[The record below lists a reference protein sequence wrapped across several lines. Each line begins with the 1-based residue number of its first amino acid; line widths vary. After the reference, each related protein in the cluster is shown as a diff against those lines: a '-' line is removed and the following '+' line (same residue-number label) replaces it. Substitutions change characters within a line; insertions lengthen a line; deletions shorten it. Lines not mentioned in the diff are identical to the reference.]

1 LKNALFRIALFFVQ
15 LGGFD
20 EPLEVLV
27 RVLELGLLVV
37 LQGFSQVFA
46 LHVHLCQDTSSAYWC
61 TESVVHDTVEG
72 LKARTRD

>member
-1 LKNALFRIALFFVQ
+1 
-15 LGGFD
+15 
-20 EPLEVLV
+20 
-27 RVLELGLLVV
+27 LVV